1 VRQGRT
7 AFLGNQ
13 PKQERMK
20 NYDHTLS
27 MDTINL
33 ILRDLRKS
41 PDIDKPGTRDHIR
54 ALQLLTEK
62 KERDKKRTPGRQT
75 ALRYR

>member
-1 VRQGRT
+1 
-7 AFLGNQ
+7 
-13 PKQERMK
+13 MK
-20 NYDHTLS
+20 TYDHTLS

-54 ALQLLTEK
+54 ALQLLVEK

>member
-1 VRQGRT
+1 
-7 AFLGNQ
+7 
-13 PKQERMK
+13 MK
-20 NYDHTLS
+20 TYDHTLS

-62 KERDKKRTPGRQT
+62 KERDKKRNPGRQT

>member
-1 VRQGRT
+1 MRT
-7 AFLGNQ
+7 
-13 PKQERMK
+13 
-20 NYDHTLS
+20 YDYTLS
-27 MDTINL
+27 TDTINA
-33 ILRDLRKS
+33 ILRGLKNS
-41 PDIDKPGTRDHIR
+41 PDINKPGSRDYIR

>member
-1 VRQGRT
+1 MR
-7 AFLGNQ
+7 
-13 PKQERMK
+13 

-41 PDIDKPGTRDHIR
+41 PDINKPGTRDHIR
-54 ALQLLTEK
+54 ALQLLAEK
-62 KERDKKRTPGRQT
+62 KEREKKRTPGRQT
-75 ALRYR
+75 SLRYR